1 VNTVIVNSFQIN
13 DALQL
18 TPLAPGSAA
27 EACQSKDARIWIDL
41 EAAEPGDIEAW
52 LGTLGITGLSR
63 QLFLDA
69 RDHSGFYPLKK
80 EIFFVIPV
88 LTDSEGSPN
97 RDYAAFFC
105 RENLLLTLHA
115 KPILKPQEIATLDQA
130 DDWLP
135 DRSVAGLVSAAMM
148 DLSQACLRHIGNLRR
163 SILVLEKRMDREPDT
178 VDAEEILDMRSD
190 LLVHEAVVS
199 DQLPTA
205 KALCATDKPFF
216 ELKNAQEYL
225 NCVLVNLQAAD
236 RSLDRLGERI
246 GALRAGFQM
255 HAQDKTKPQ
264 ARHADDSVGHLYA
277 HHAPGGNLGYEFR
290 RHAGAESSILLSH
303 GARPHGP
310 DRYWN
315 VPFLQE
321 RRMV

>member
-1 VNTVIVNSFQIN
+1 
-13 DALQL
+13 
-18 TPLAPGSAA
+18 
-27 EACQSKDARIWIDL
+27 
-41 EAAEPGDIEAW
+41 
-52 LGTLGITGLSR
+52 
-63 QLFLDA
+63 
-69 RDHSGFYPLKK
+69 
-80 EIFFVIPV
+80 VIPV

-255 HAQDKTKPQ
+255 HAQDKTNRKLGMLTILSAIFMPITLL
-264 ARHADDSVGHLYA
+264 AGIWGMNFEGMPELKVPFSYPMALGLMALVGTGMYIF
-277 HHAPGGNLGYEFR
+277 FR
-290 RHAGAESSILLSH
+290 RQGWFE
-303 GARPHGP
+303 
-310 DRYWN
+310 
-315 VPFLQE
+315 
-321 RRMV
+321 